1 MMQKTSIAL
10 VASSSDP
17 RYQEFIHQWLDRK
30 KLYGNHIRVA
40 IRGSVKDRETIM
52 KHVRAAHS
60 AYRLTEVHLMNV
72 EDDPA
77 YEDRKFANRSIEK
90 EAHVNDLNNT
100 RAAINAELPKLKV
113 FLYYIDRKGTIEKIS

>member
-1 MMQKTSIAL
+1 MLKTSIAL
-10 VASSSDP
+10 VGSSSDP

-52 KHVRAAHS
+52 KHIRSAH
-60 AYRLTEVHLMNV
+60 AGYRLTEVHLFNV

-77 YEDRKFANRSIEK
+77 YEDRKFPSRSIEK

-100 RAAINAELPKLKV
+100 KAAIHAELPKLKI

>member
-1 MMQKTSIAL
+1 MARTQIVL

-17 RYQEFIHQWLDRK
+17 RYQEFIHQWLVRK

-52 KHVRAAHS
+52 KHIRAAHVGYKLS
-60 AYRLTEVHLMNV
+60 EVHLLNV

-77 YEDRKFANRSIEK
+77 YEDRKFSNRVIEK
-90 EAHVNDLNNT
+90 EAHVNDLKNT
-100 RAAINAELPKLKV
+100 RAAIAAELPKLPV
-113 FLYYIDRKGTIEKIS
+113 FLYYIDRKGTVEKVS